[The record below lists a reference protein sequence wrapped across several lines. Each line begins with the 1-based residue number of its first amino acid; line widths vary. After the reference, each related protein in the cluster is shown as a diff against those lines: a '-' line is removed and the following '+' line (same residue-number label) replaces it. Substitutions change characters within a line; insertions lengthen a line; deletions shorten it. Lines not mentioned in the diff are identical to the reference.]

1 MTAVMRAT
9 ARMRQKAGMTRLA
22 LLLLLAAAPAAAQHH
37 PHRHGAPYA
46 GFERREVAAFSAQD
60 LADLRAGRGMAMAL
74 PAEVNGHPGPMHA
87 LELADA
93 LRLTPEQRARMQALM
108 AAMRAEAIPLGEALI
123 AAERAL
129 DAAFRAGPASEA
141 AVEAALREAALAQ
154 ARLRMAHLRTHLA
167 TREALTEAQRA
178 DYARLRGYAPR

>member
-1 MTAVMRAT
+1 
-9 ARMRQKAGMTRLA
+9 MTRIA
-22 LLLLLAAAPAAAQHH
+22 LLLLLAAPAAAQHL
-37 PHRHGAPYA
+37 PHRHGAGHAAPYA

-93 LRLTPEQRARMQALM
+93 LRLSPEQRERMAALM
-108 AAMRAEAIPLGEALI
+108 AAMRAEAIPLGEAVI

-129 DAAFRAGPASEA
+129 DAVFRAGPVREA
-141 AVEAALREAALAQ
+141 AVEAAVRDAALAQ
-154 ARLRMAHLRTHLA
+154 ARLRLAHLRTHLA
-167 TREALTEAQRA
+167 TREAMTEAQRA
-178 DYARLRGYAPR
+178 EYARLRGYAPR